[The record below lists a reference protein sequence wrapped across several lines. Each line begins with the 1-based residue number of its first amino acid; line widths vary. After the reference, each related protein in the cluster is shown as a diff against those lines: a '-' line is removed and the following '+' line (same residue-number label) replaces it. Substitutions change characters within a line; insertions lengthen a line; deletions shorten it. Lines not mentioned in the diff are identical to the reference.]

1 MFRTTLA
8 IVAVSLLPLSA
19 LADHHHDHDY
29 SGGQLQRYTAQVR
42 SQMALVRAQA
52 DATFERSRSSRLV
65 SGDIYRELD
74 DLCRELDRVEELTA
88 RPVLSKG
95 DFRRL
100 ERAVERLDDQA
111 HEVEEAVRSAL
122 ADPRR
127 FGGPGYLPVT
137 RPTYYPGI
145 TTSNPGI
152 TTTNFGQSGFRLVI
166 GGGRVGVNIGSS
178 QPTRYGVARPVAF
191 GRHGHGDP
199 AGDALCAATDNLRL
213 MTRQLVAQVC
223 R

>member
-8 IVAVSLLPLSA
+8 VATVTLLTLPAAANHGHS
-19 LADHHHDHDY
+19 HHPT
-29 SGGQLQRYTAQVR
+29 GGNLQRYTAQIR

-74 DLCRELDRVEELTA
+74 DLCRELDRLEELTA
-88 RPVLSKG
+88 RPVVSRG

-100 ERAVERLDDQA
+100 ERAVGRIDDQA
-111 HEVEEAVRSAL
+111 HEVEDAVRSAL

-127 FGGPGYLPVT
+127 FSGVPAFLPT
-137 RPTYYPGI
+137 TQPAYYPGI
-145 TTSNPGI
+145 TTSAVGHR
-152 TTTNFGQSGFRLVI
+152 GVRLVI
-166 GGGRVGVNIGSS
+166 GSGKVGVNIAAP
-178 QPTRYGVARPVAF
+178 QPAPHVVARPVGL

-199 AGDALCAATDNLRL
+199 AGEALCAMTDSLRL
-213 MTRQLVAQVC
+213 MTRQMVAFVS